1 MPVNPTPS
9 RPVVERLRARL
20 GTADSRP
27 GAGGAAS
34 DSATSAASSL
44 AGAAQRVVRPVLDRI
59 GMRAVAAVQP
69 DLDDLRAQL
78 DGVRAELDAVRA
90 ELAAT
95 RERLGAD
102 VELAR
107 AELANAT
114 APHPDAP
121 AGP

>member
-9 RPVVERLRARL
+9 RPVVERLRGRL
-20 GTADSRP
+20 GTADRR
-27 GAGGAAS
+27 AGTGDA
-34 DSATSAASSL
+34 ATSAASSL

-95 RERLGAD
+95 RERLDAD

-107 AELANAT
+107 AELAGAT
-114 APHPDAP
+114 APPPETP